1 MMVDTDDLVRLL
13 RERSV
18 HDRLPPGPAL
28 YDRIARRR
36 RHRAAGTA
44 AVAVALALVVTAY
57 VTAPLALT
65 RGGDGHR
72 VADPPG
78 PTPVPSASG
87 RPADAAERTP
97 ATYTGGY
104 KLADSR
110 QSLLPA
116 GNTFTYTFTPESY
129 GFRLMLW
136 CDSAVGNRLRA
147 FINDKQVLTDY
158 CEPAGRRQDFHPG
171 ERSEPMSVRQ
181 EVWQWFGVEVGQPV
195 TVTVKVHGGLDDD
208 PQPPIDTPGTAR
220 LLLYVPVPF
229 DEYPFPPPPRVV
241 HRCEVSL
248 PPVNDERMI
257 NSLDMQDM
265 ATRDGT
271 SPNGYFAFSVTRQ
284 PGREIRLQIH
294 ACGPGIV
301 RVVVNQTTEVWRTE
315 FWDWNVAGYYFSI
328 DDNLLPVGQPV
339 AIGIETSSFTVG
351 LWWAAAVD
359 APPARRGG

>member
-1 MMVDTDDLVRLL
+1 MVDTDDLVRLL
-13 RERSV
+13 NERST

-28 YDRIARRR
+28 HDRIARRR
-36 RHRAAGTA
+36 RNRVAGTA
-44 AVAVALALVVTAY
+44 AVAVALALAVA
-57 VTAPLALT
+57 APLALT

-78 PTPVPSASG
+78 PPVPSASG

-97 ATYTGGY
+97 AAYTGGF

-110 QSLLPA
+110 QSVLPA

-147 FINDKQVLTDY
+147 FIDDKQVLTDY
-158 CEPAGRRQDFHPG
+158 CEPAGRREELYSG
-171 ERSEPMSVRQ
+171 VRAEPMSQRQ
-181 EVWQWFGVEVGQPV
+181 EAWQSLGVEVGRPV
-195 TVTVKVHGGLDDD
+195 TVTVKVHSGLDED
-208 PQPPIDTPGTAR
+208 PQPPIDTPGVAR

-229 DEYPFPPPPRVV
+229 DEYPFPPPPRFVQ
-241 HRCEVSL
+241 RCGVSF
-248 PPVNDERMI
+248 PPANDERVI

-284 PGREIRLQIH
+284 PGREIRLRLH
-294 ACGPGIV
+294 VCAPGIV
-301 RVVVNQTTEVWRTE
+301 RVTVNQQTEILRAE
-315 FWDWNVAGYYFSI
+315 FWDWNGSGYEFTV
-328 DDNLLPVGQPV
+328 DDNLLPVGQSI
-339 AIGIETSSFTVG
+339 AIGFETSSFTVG
-351 LWWAAAVD
+351 LWSVAAVD
-359 APPARRGG
+359 APPTPRGG

>member
-1 MMVDTDDLVRLL
+1 MVDTDDLAQLL
-13 RERSV
+13 DERST

-28 YDRIARRR
+28 HDRIARRR
-36 RHRAAGTA
+36 RNRVAGTA
-44 AVAVALALVVTAY
+44 AVAVALALAVA
-57 VTAPLALT
+57 APLALT

-78 PTPVPSASG
+78 PPPVPSASG

-97 ATYTGGY
+97 AAFTGGF

-110 QSLLPA
+110 QSVLPA

-158 CEPAGRRQDFHPG
+158 CEPAGRRQDFYPG
-171 ERSEPMSVRQ
+171 ERSESMSTRQ
-181 EVWQWFGVEVGQPV
+181 EVWRSFGVEVGRPV
-195 TVTVKVHGGLDDD
+195 TVTVRLHSGLDDD
-208 PQPPIDTPGTAR
+208 PQPPLDVAGTAR

-229 DEYPFPPPPRVV
+229 DEYP
-241 HRCEVSL
+241 L
-248 PPVNDERMI
+248 PPAPRFMQRCGVIPPSMNGERVI
-257 NSLDMQDM
+257 NSLDMLEM

-284 PGREIRLQIH
+284 VGRQIHLQIRSC
-294 ACGPGIV
+294 APGVV
-301 RVVVNQTTEVWRTE
+301 RVMVNQTTEIWRME
-315 FWDWNVAGYYFSI
+315 FWDWTGAGYYFPI
-328 DDNLLPVGQPV
+328 DDNLLPVGQPI
-339 AIGIETSSFTVG
+339 AISFETSSFTAG
-351 LWWAAAVD
+351 LWSATAVD
-359 APPARRGG
+359 APSTTGGG